1 MAATGSARRTIET
14 IGGQIGPDGSQ
25 GVHVVSGDIC
35 PIAEAARLLGD
46 KWTLI
51 VLRDLA
57 NGTHRFKDLAQ
68 TGEGI
73 SPSILT
79 ARLRDLEQKGL
90 ISRTS
95 YNEIPPRV
103 EYTLTAK
110 GRDTLPVIEALRV
123 YGERWLA
130 AALAHSPPSEVR
142 PR

>member
-1 MAATGSARRTIET
+1 MTGET
-14 IGGQIGPDGSQ
+14 
-25 GVHVVSGDIC
+25 C

-57 NGTHRFKDLAQ
+57 KGPCRFKSLEH

-79 ARLRDLEQKGL
+79 ARLRDLEEKGM

-103 EYTLTAK
+103 EYSLTAK
-110 GRDTLPVIEALRV
+110 GRDTLPVIEALGT
-123 YGERWLA
+123 YGRRWLCTREA
-130 AALAHSPPSEVR
+130 VSR
-142 PR
+142 